1 MVHVAILEDDA
12 DVGAV
17 MKRWLEESGYR
28 CQLFTSGKKLATH
41 AAREG
46 FDLYL
51 IDWSIPD
58 MSGLDVLKW
67 IRHEHRS
74 SVPVLFVTV
83 RNAEKDVIAAL
94 DAGADDFMS
103 KPVKRGELVART
115 NALLRRAKRLV
126 AEPDQ
131 LSFPPYRVA
140 ASARQIF
147 KEDAVIDLTEKEFD
161 LAVFLLNNSGKL
173 LSRQYIS
180 ECVWGRAAS
189 ALSRTIDTH
198 VSRVRKKLDIAPQ
211 NGFRLV
217 PVYNI
222 GYRLERV
229 AATVSDAVGADD

>member
-1 MVHVAILEDDA
+1 MHIAILEDDA
-12 DVGAV
+12 DVGVV
-17 MKRWLEESGYR
+17 MKRWLEEAGYR
-28 CQLFTSGKKLATH
+28 CQVFNSGKKLASR
-41 AAREG
+41 AARES

-74 SVPVLFVTV
+74 NVPVLFVTV
-83 RNAEKDVIAAL
+83 RNAEKDVISAL
-94 DAGADDFMS
+94 ESGADDFMS
-103 KPVKRGELVART
+103 KPVRRGELVART
-115 NALLRRAKRLV
+115 QALLRRAKRLI

-131 LSFPPYRVA
+131 QSFPPYRVVS
-140 ASARQIF
+140 SARQIF
-147 KEDAVIDLTEKEFD
+147 KDDSAVDLTEKEFD
-161 LAVFLLNNSGKL
+161 LAVFLFNNAGKL

-180 ECVWGRAAS
+180 ESVWS
-189 ALSRTIDTH
+189 KEVSSLSRTIDTH

-229 AATVSDAVGADD
+229 NNVAAEAKAVSQ